1 MMRDAAELASARK
14 AKVSTSWPLAL
25 GFAALAFPA
34 VLKLGSQTWSSEEG
48 AHGPLV
54 LCTGAWLIWR
64 QLPELRRDGELGQ
77 ARIVFAGLCFALP
90 MYIFGEAFD
99 FISLEI
105 SGLYLIGLLFFYSR
119 FGAFQIARNWFVFLY
134 LAFAIPPP
142 RTWLDSLTF
151 PLKQLVS
158 ATASALLRP
167 FGVPVTHEGVAI
179 YVAQYQYLVEDACSG
194 LNSIVGLMAIGLLYV
209 YLARRGT
216 WLYSAVL
223 AALILPIA
231 FAANV
236 IRIAILILLTQ
247 YFGDDV
253 AQGFMHF
260 ASGMVV
266 FAIALIVI
274 FSVDALMALTVR
286 RYGKLA

>member
-1 MMRDAAELASARK
+1 MRDAAEFASAYK
-14 AKVSTSWPLAL
+14 AKHSASWPLAV

-34 VLKLGSQTWSSEEG
+34 VLKLGAQTWTSEEG

-54 LCTGAWLIWR
+54 LCTGAWLLWR
-64 QLPELRRDGELGQ
+64 QLPELRKNGEPGRAWIL
-77 ARIVFAGLCFALP
+77 FAGLCLTLP
-90 MYIFGEAFD
+90 LYVFGEAFD
-99 FISLEI
+99 FITVEVM
-105 SGLYLIGLLFFYSR
+105 GVYLIGLLFFYSS
-119 FGAFQIARNWFVFLY
+119 FGARQITHNWFIFLY
-134 LAFAIPPP
+134 LTFAIPPP

-158 ATASALLRP
+158 ATASSLLRP
-167 FGVPVTHEGVAI
+167 FGIPVTHEGVVI

-194 LNSIVGLMAIGLLYV
+194 LNSIVGLLAIGLLYV
-209 YLARRGT
+209 YLARRGS

-223 AALILPIA
+223 AGLILPIA
-231 FAANV
+231 FVANV

-247 YFGDDV
+247 FFGDDV
-253 AQGFMHF
+253 AQGYMHF

-274 FSVDALMALTVR
+274 FAVDALMALAVR
-286 RYGKLA
+286 RYEKLA